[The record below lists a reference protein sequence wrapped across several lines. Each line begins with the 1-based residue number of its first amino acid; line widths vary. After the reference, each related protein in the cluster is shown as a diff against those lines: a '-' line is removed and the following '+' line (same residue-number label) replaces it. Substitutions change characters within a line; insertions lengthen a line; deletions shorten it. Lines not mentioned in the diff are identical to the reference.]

1 MALLDVV
8 IDYDCNLKCTYC
20 TITDE
25 MRRRGLDAKVVAGH
39 IEEAARRGVRNL
51 SITGGE
57 PTIRRELIPLVNFA
71 RSRGFTDIKVQS
83 NGLMFSDRGYVDRLC
98 DAGANRFHVSVHG
111 HTGSDATPYAAV
123 TQGGSESHAL
133 MLEGITNLVAAGMR
147 PAADMI
153 VMASTH
159 EGLLDGV
166 KDLHHRGVTSFTL
179 WLVSLT
185 DQNKPNLDSLP
196 RITDMIPSIMR
207 CLDYAQE
214 QDLDMQSLHVPRCLL
229 PGYEDQV
236 YHPGFQ
242 EDVHVVTPDAV
253 FQLSSSRLSGQT
265 KTDRC
270 SGCKWIDLCPG
281 LRDDYLE
288 RWGDEELT
296 AVT

>member
-25 MRRRGLDAKVVAGH
+25 MRRRGLDAKEVAGH
-39 IEEAARRGVRNL
+39 IEEAARRGVRSL

-57 PTIRRELIPLVNFA
+57 PTIRRELIPLVRFA
-71 RSRGFTDIKVQS
+71 SGRGFDDIKVQS
-83 NGLMFSDRGYVDRLC
+83 NGLMFSDRDYLDRML
-98 DAGANRFHVSVHG
+98 DAGATRFHVSVHG
-111 HTGSDATPYAAV
+111 HTGSDSAPYSAI
-123 TQGGSESHAL
+123 TQGGDESHEL
-133 MLEGITNLVAAGMR
+133 MLEGITNLVAAGTR
-147 PAADMI
+147 PTADMI
-153 VMASTH
+153 VMRATH

-166 KDLHHRGVTSFTL
+166 KDLHGRGVTSFTL

-185 DQNKPNLDSLP
+185 DQNKPNLESLP
-196 RITDMIPSIMR
+196 KITEMVGSMTR
-207 CLDYAQE
+207 CMDYARE
-214 QDLDMQSLHVPRCLL
+214 HDLEMLSLHVPRCFI
-229 PGYEDQV
+229 PGYEDHV

-270 SGCKWIDLCPG
+270 EGCKWFDECPG

-288 RWGDEELT
+288 RWGDAELT
-296 AVT
+296 AVP